1 MSKSSPKLDYSKV
14 NIFYPV
20 IGYTGM
26 VHSDYMMS
34 TINLLLLCRQ
44 KNIRLGMRSI
54 WFESL
59 ISRARNASVAFM
71 LAKEYTHLLF
81 VDTDVSFDAH
91 DVLKLVDQQKEVV
104 VGVYPKKYWSH
115 QKMQAMGASGS
126 FPEQWRHLATDF
138 STELPQESY
147 TKSKN
152 GQPVEADY
160 AATGFMLI
168 SRACI
173 EKIIKARPEIK
184 YTNDIDGYMEAE
196 DNFYDIFQC
205 KVNPE
210 TKKYESED
218 YGFCKLWKSLGGEI
232 TVLPDISLGHRGF
245 NTFYGNLKFQANYFN
260 L

>member
-1 MSKSSPKLDYSKV
+1 MPDKIVDYSKV

-44 KNIRLGMRSI
+44 KSINVGMRSI

-71 LAKEYTHLLF
+71 MEKDYTHLLF
-81 VDTDVSFDAH
+81 IDTDVSFEAR

-115 QKMQAMGASGS
+115 QKMKALGS
-126 FPEQWRHLATDF
+126 KGNLPDQWPHLATDF
-138 STELPQESY
+138 STELSREAY
-147 TKSKN
+147 TKSKSSET
-152 GQPVEADY
+152 VEANY

-173 EKIIKARPEIK
+173 EKIIESKPEIK
-184 YTNDIDGYMEAE
+184 YTNDIDGYMDAG
-196 DNFYDIFQC
+196 DNFYDMFQC

-210 TKKYESED
+210 TQKYESED

-232 TVLPDISLGHRGF
+232 TVVPDISLGHRGF
-245 NTFYGNLKFQANYFN
+245 NTFYGNLKLQSNFFN

>member
-1 MSKSSPKLDYSKV
+1 MPDKIIDYSKI

-44 KNIRLGMRSI
+44 KNIKLGMRSI

-81 VDTDVSFDAH
+81 VDTDVSFDAN

-115 QKMQAMGASGS
+115 QKMRALGSSGN
-126 FPEQWRHLATDF
+126 FPEQWKHLATDF
-138 STELPQESY
+138 STELSVESY
-147 TKSKN
+147 TKSKS
-152 GQPVEADY
+152 GEPVKADY

-168 SRACI
+168 SRSCI
-173 EKIIKARPEIK
+173 EKIIEARPEIK
-184 YTNDIDGYMEAE
+184 YANDIDGYMDAE

-232 TVLPDISLGHRGF
+232 TVVPDISLGHRGF

>member
-1 MSKSSPKLDYSKV
+1 
-14 NIFYPV
+14 
-20 IGYTGM
+20 
-26 VHSDYMMS
+26 
-34 TINLLLLCRQ
+34 
-44 KNIRLGMRSI
+44 
-54 WFESL
+54 
-59 ISRARNASVAFM
+59 M
-71 LAKEYTHLLF
+71 LAKDYTHLLF
-81 VDTDVSFDAH
+81 VDTDVSFGAH
-91 DVLKLVDQQKEVV
+91 DVLKLIDQQKEVV

-115 QKMQAMGASGS
+115 QKMQAMGSS
-126 FPEQWRHLATDF
+126 EDFPEQWRYLATDF
-138 STELPQESY
+138 STELPRESY
-147 TKSKN
+147 TKSKS
-152 GQPVEADY
+152 GEVVEADY

-168 SRACI
+168 SRSCI
-173 EKIIKARPEIK
+173 EKIIEARPEIK
-184 YTNDIDGYMEAE
+184 YTNDIDGYTEAE

>member
-1 MSKSSPKLDYSKV
+1 
-14 NIFYPV
+14 
-20 IGYTGM
+20 M

-44 KNIRLGMRSI
+44 KNIKLGLRSI

-59 ISRARNASVAFM
+59 ISRARNGSVAFM
-71 LAKEYTHLLF
+71 LAKDYTHLLF
-81 VDTDVSFDAH
+81 IDTDVTFNAS
-91 DVLKLVDQQKEVV
+91 DVLKLVEEQKEVV

-115 QKMQAMGASGS
+115 QKMKAMGSSGN
-126 FPEQWRHLATDF
+126 FPEQWKHLATDF
-138 STELPQESY
+138 STELPRESY

-168 SRACI
+168 SRSCI
-173 EKIIKARPEIK
+173 EKIIKAKPEIK
-184 YTNDIDGYMEAE
+184 YTNDIDGYMDAG

>member
-1 MSKSSPKLDYSKV
+1 
-14 NIFYPV
+14 
-20 IGYTGM
+20 M

-34 TINLLLLCRQ
+34 TVSLLSLCRQ
-44 KNIRLGMRSI
+44 KNIKIGLRSI

-81 VDTDVSFDAH
+81 VDTDVIFDAH
-91 DVLKLVDQQKEVV
+91 DVLKLIDQQKEVV

-115 QKMQAMGASGS
+115 QKMQAMGSSGNL
-126 FPEQWRHLATDF
+126 PEQWRHLATDF
-138 STELPQESY
+138 STELPRESY
-147 TKSKN
+147 TRSRS
-152 GQPVEADY
+152 GEAVVANY

-168 SRACI
+168 SRPCV
-173 EKIIKARPEIK
+173 EKIIQAKPEIK
-184 YTNDIDGYMEAE
+184 YTNDIDGYMEAG

-210 TKKYESED
+210 TNKYESED

-232 TVLPDISLGHRGF
+232 TVIPDVSLGHRGF

>member
-1 MSKSSPKLDYSKV
+1 MSDKVIDYSNI

-44 KNIRLGMRSI
+44 KNIKLGMRSI

-71 LAKEYTHLLF
+71 LAKDYTHLLF
-81 VDTDVSFDAH
+81 VDTDVSFNAY
-91 DVLKLVDQQKEVV
+91 DVLKLIDESKEVV

-115 QKMQAMGASGS
+115 QKMQAMGSTGS

-138 STELPQESY
+138 STELPKESY

-152 GQPVEADY
+152 GEPVEADY

-168 SRACI
+168 SRSCI
-173 EKIIKARPEIK
+173 EKIIEARPEIK
-184 YTNDIDGYMEAE
+184 YTNDIDGYMVAE

-210 TKKYESED
+210 TRKYESED

-232 TVLPDISLGHRGF
+232 TVIPDVSLGHRGF

>member
-1 MSKSSPKLDYSKV
+1 MRALGSSG
-14 NIFYPV
+14 N
-20 IGYTGM
+20 
-26 VHSDYMMS
+26 
-34 TINLLLLCRQ
+34 
-44 KNIRLGMRSI
+44 
-54 WFESL
+54 
-59 ISRARNASVAFM
+59 
-71 LAKEYTHLLF
+71 
-81 VDTDVSFDAH
+81 
-91 DVLKLVDQQKEVV
+91 
-104 VGVYPKKYWSH
+104 
-115 QKMQAMGASGS
+115 
-126 FPEQWRHLATDF
+126 FPEQWKHLATDF

-147 TKSKN
+147 AKSKS

-168 SRACI
+168 SRSCI
-173 EKIIKARPEIK
+173 EKIIEARPEIK
-184 YTNDIDGYMEAE
+184 YTNDIDGYMEAQ